1 MDTAVAKLG
10 GHRLD
15 TGSMTM
21 ATEHLTDALV
31 RRLPAPERSNKIT
44 YDDTVKGFGCRVTAN
59 GHKAFV
65 LTYTTRAGRQGRY
78 TIGGAD
84 RWTATDARR
93 RAKELKAEIDAGG
106 DPVADLQAER
116 GAPTV
121 AALIARFRE
130 EHFPRLRSSSA
141 EDYERMIRCHV
152 LPHFGEHK
160 KVTEIAFADCD
171 ALHRKI
177 TTRAKHPYRANR
189 VLALLS
195 KMFALAIR
203 WGWRTDNPCKGVE
216 RNVEHNRERYLTG
229 DEQARL
235 NRALAEADRDVAD
248 VIRLLLLTGARR
260 GEVLAMKWADLDI
273 TEGVWRKPPTTSKT
287 KKVNEVPLSPPAQQ
301 ILAARYVDGAEFVFP
316 GNGAKRHVVNVHRA
330 FRRLCKAAG
339 ITKLRIHDLR
349 HQFASELVSAGF
361 SLPMIGSLLGH
372 RNPATTNRYSHLYK
386 DVQRQAV
393 ERVGAAVMNA
403 GQPARPPVP
412 LRGRRSS

>member
-1 MDTAVAKLG
+1 
-10 GHRLD
+10 
-15 TGSMTM
+15 M

-216 RNVEHNRERYLTG
+216 RNREHHRRRYLSP
-229 DEQARL
+229 EELQRL
-235 NRALAEADRDVAD
+235 TTALATFPERDVAD
-248 VIRLLLLTGARR
+248 VVRLLLLTGARK
-260 GEVLAMKWADLDI
+260 GEVLSMKWEHLDL
-273 TEGVWRKPPTTSKT
+273 TAGTWSKPPSST
-287 KKVNEVPLSPPAQQ
+287 KQDQHHQGVLNAPARALLAERLSM
-301 ILAARYVDGAEFVFP
+301 RKDGEMYVFP
-316 GNGAKRHVVNVHRA
+316 GARGNNHRG
-330 FRRLCKAAG
+330 RDIWHTWQKLLKAAG
-339 ITKLRIHDLR
+339 IKDLRVHDLR
-349 HQFASELVSAGF
+349 HSFASQLASGGA
-361 SLPMIGSLLGH
+361 SLPLIGALLGH
-372 RNPATTNRYSHLYK
+372 SAPATTHRYAHLF
-386 DVQRQAV
+386 DDAQRAAV
-393 ERVGAAVMNA
+393 ERVGSAIANA
-403 GQPARPPVP
+403 GRPTTEPVP
-412 LRGRRSS
+412 LRGHIKKL